1 MKKINLYSFHK
12 NIALYRFDH
21 NNTLSLIET
30 LSRDFEVIHHNY
42 DGSDNFTFHG
52 VHINHGSILIF
63 EYDDTKLFKVYD
75 FGDHP
80 GLTVKLSKLTNFSG
94 AVVGQYNSKYWD
106 SIIPDNEIRNNIVAG
121 IYPESVW
128 QLGVLNYEQISD
140 IRKQIKLNSK
150 LYWRGSLYNQGVPQN
165 YLGIRKS
172 VELLPNILSVDE
184 LFYGNYPISFNDYI
198 SEAISYK
205 LALSIGGGGGA
216 FCGDFCFRD
225 IEMFALGIPL
235 IRPKYIVEAAD
246 PLIPDYHYISVDT
259 EFDDD
264 YRYKNHEKLAH
275 DIALTY
281 KRVINDDLLLQT
293 VSNNAREWYLRNLS
307 YPNITNHIIRLLSL

>member
-1 MKKINLYSFHK
+1 MKKLNFYSFHR
-12 NIALYRFDH
+12 NIQTHRFDH
-21 NNTLSLIET
+21 NNTISLIES
-30 LSRDFEVIHHNY
+30 LSNDFEVVHYDY
-42 DGSDNFTFHG
+42 DGSDNFIFHD

-80 GLTVKLSKLTNFSG
+80 GLTVKLSKLTNFAG
-94 AVVGQYNSKYWD
+94 AVIGQYNSKYWD
-106 SIIPDNEIRNNIVAG
+106 SIISDSKIRKTIVAG

-128 QLGVLNYEQISD
+128 QLGVLNYEQICD
-140 IRKQIKLNSK
+140 TRNQIKLDSR
-150 LYWRGSLYNQGVPQN
+150 LYWRGSLYNHGVPEN

-172 VELLPNILSVDE
+172 IELLPTILSETE
-184 LFYGNYPISFNDYI
+184 LFYGNYPIPFIEYI
-198 SEAISYK
+198 SEAVSFK

-259 EFDDD
+259 EFDND

-275 DIALTY
+275 DISETY
-281 KRVINDDLLLQT
+281 KRVINDDSLLQT
-293 VSNNAREWYLRNLS
+293 ISNNAHEWYLRNLS